1 MFLRQRSILDDH
13 MVVVHHNKATV
24 EAALPVVGEERARW
38 TSQLSVNGKS
48 PIFLPDPRQDVWIDL
63 YRSILGSR
71 EKESSGNSCDVMSGF
86 LAGFCWNDMTLFAIE
101 GHAHVCVCAPFSRQ
115 DLMNSECQYSFDELK
130 RRVVYLVAS
139 KSICSTVYIIFQL
152 VSIHRQH
159 HPLQLSS

>member
-71 EKESSGNSCDVMSGF
+71 KKESSGN
-86 LAGFCWNDMTLFAIE
+86 
-101 GHAHVCVCAPFSRQ
+101 
-115 DLMNSECQYSFDELK
+115 
-130 RRVVYLVAS
+130 
-139 KSICSTVYIIFQL
+139 
-152 VSIHRQH
+152 
-159 HPLQLSS
+159 